1 MAKDKAVP
9 LQTLSEMISG
19 LGYDWHSPDYY
30 ISADQIINSPTS
42 SDPFRPDFYGLLLCT
57 QGWMD
62 LTVNHQLVHIDL
74 YHFFA
79 GGPNMILQ
87 RTNQS
92 DDCKTSAIYFTLPP
106 GNHQKPLFCLC
117 I

>member
-42 SDPFRPDFYGLLLCT
+42 SDPFRTDFYGLLLCT

-92 DDCKTSAIYFTLPP
+92 DDCKTSTIYFTLPP